1 MLRLLMLLSNQ
12 LSFGAIMPC
21 LAREVELYLKAE
33 PQAQFYSVI
42 FVPSELLDQT
52 WA

>member
-1 MLRLLMLLSNQ
+1 MLHLLTLVSDQ

-33 PQAQFYSVI
+33 PQ
-42 FVPSELLDQT
+42 T
-52 WA
+52 